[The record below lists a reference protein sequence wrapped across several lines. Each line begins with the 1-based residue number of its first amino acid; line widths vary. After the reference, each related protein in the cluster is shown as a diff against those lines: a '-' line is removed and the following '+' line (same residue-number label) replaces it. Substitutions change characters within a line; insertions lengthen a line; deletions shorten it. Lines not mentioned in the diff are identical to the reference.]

1 MKRVLL
7 LLMMAAALPSE
18 AVAKA
23 SHKSA
28 KAAPRPKLQTES
40 VDQEFAR
47 YLGMAKE
54 LKTRRDTGDLNEGD
68 VLKVLDSAGLSDQ
81 SSFATGFRPFEVRVY
96 RGLWIWPL
104 RAGIVSSEFG
114 KRRGRQHQGI
124 DIAADLGVPVRAVA
138 PGEVIY
144 AGNEL
149 RGYGNVVI
157 LRHDNET
164 STLYAHNDSLEVQKG
179 QRVRTGEVISRLGST
194 GHSTG
199 PHLHFEVRKKNKPVN
214 PRKVLPKSRF

>member
-1 MKRVLL
+1 VTRVLL
-7 LLMMAAALPSE
+7 LLTLLWTFPSE
-18 AVAKA
+18 GKP
-23 SHKSA
+23 
-28 KAAPRPKLQTES
+28 KAATTAPKPKLQAES
-40 VDQEFAR
+40 ADQEFAR

-54 LKTRRDTGDLNEGD
+54 LKARRDTGGLEEGD
-68 VLKVLDSAGLSDQ
+68 VLKVLDSAGLSGL

-114 KRRGRQHQGI
+114 KRWGRKHQGI
-124 DIAADLGVPVRAVA
+124 DIAADLGVPVRAAA

-164 STLYAHNDSLEVQKG
+164 STLYAHNDSLEVEKG
-179 QRVRTGEVISRLGST
+179 QRVRTGDVIARLGNT